1 MKRNPSP
8 FALRSLLLGGFCL
21 LLLLITHHLSLITA
35 RAQSASATLSGT
47 LLDPNGAVV
56 PAANITVTEVAT
68 GVQRTATTNDQGYFS
83 IPLLK
88 PSTYLLQVEH
98 QGFMTAEVK
107 DVLLNVGD
115 QRSLRI
121 EMKVGDVKEVVNVT
135 NEAPLLNTESAAV
148 STVVDRNFAENI
160 PLNGRSF
167 QTLINLTPG
176 VVAIPSNA
184 FDAGQF
190 SVNGQRGSSN
200 YWMVDGVGANV
211 GIGVTSSGTG
221 TGNGLGGALGSFSVL
236 GGT

>member
-47 LLDPNGAVV
+47 VLDPNGAVV

-107 DVLLNVGD
+107 DVVLNVGD

-121 EMKVGDVKEVVNVT
+121 QMKVDT
-135 NEAPLLNTESAAV
+135 AS
-148 STVVDRNFAENI
+148 
-160 PLNGRSF
+160 
-167 QTLINLTPG
+167 TLIST
-176 VVAIPSNA
+176 
-184 FDAGQF
+184 
-190 SVNGQRGSSN
+190 
-200 YWMVDGVGANV
+200 
-211 GIGVTSSGTG
+211 SGTHFR
-221 TGNGLGGALGSFSVL
+221 LP
-236 GGT
+236 